1 MNKSHGSHHHAKF
14 LFIQNVITGCEGG
27 GKTPRLRPFYVLP
40 ALSKALQSILC
51 FMSFFILQSHPKLY
65 SQFSIKSTGNSHIS
79 VLMGQAVVIEYMYT
93 QDNHKIHC
101 KTTQNCI
108 VVLHGTYP

>member
-101 KTTQNCI
+101 KTTQRTA
-108 VVLHGTYP
+108 L